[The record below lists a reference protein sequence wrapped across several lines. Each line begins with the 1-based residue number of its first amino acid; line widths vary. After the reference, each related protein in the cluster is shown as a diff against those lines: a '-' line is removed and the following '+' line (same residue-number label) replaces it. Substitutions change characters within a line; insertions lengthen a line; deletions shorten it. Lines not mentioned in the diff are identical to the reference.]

1 MADAVPAAARA
12 GRAEAGFWAKTSA
25 LVRKDLRIE
34 ARGLETLAP
43 MLVFCV
49 VVALL
54 LAFTL
59 PDPVAPGRGP
69 LAEVVAGFLW
79 VTVLFAGLTGF
90 SRTLEN
96 ERRDGALD
104 SLLLA
109 PLDRSGLFVA
119 KALTNLVGVVAIE
132 VVLVPLFWLLFD
144 LRLGRAWAALA
155 AVALLVDVGFVALGT
170 LLSALAAQTRS
181 RELLLPVLALPALVP
196 VFVAAVELSADLF
209 AGRAFDAVAARG
221 WFGVLVAFDV
231 VACAVGALTFEY
243 ALE

>member
-1 MADAVPAAARA
+1 MAEAGPA
-12 GRAEAGFWAKTSA
+12 RAEAGFWAKTAA
-25 LVRKDLRIE
+25 LVGKDLRLE

-43 MLVFCV
+43 MVVFCV
-49 VVALL
+49 AVALL
-54 LAFTL
+54 LAFSL
-59 PDPVAPGRGP
+59 PDPVRPRRGA
-69 LAEVVAGFLW
+69 LAEVIAGFLW
-79 VTVLFAGLTGF
+79 VTVLFAGLIGF
-90 SRTLEN
+90 ARTLES

-119 KALTNLVGVVAIE
+119 KAAANLVGVAAVEA
-132 VVLVPLFWLLFD
+132 VLVPLFWLLFD
-144 LRLGRAWAALA
+144 LRLGASWAALA
-155 AVALLVDVGFVALGT
+155 GVALLVDVGFVALGT

-209 AGRAFDAVAARG
+209 AGRGFDALAASG
-221 WFGVLVAFDV
+221 WFGVLLAFDV